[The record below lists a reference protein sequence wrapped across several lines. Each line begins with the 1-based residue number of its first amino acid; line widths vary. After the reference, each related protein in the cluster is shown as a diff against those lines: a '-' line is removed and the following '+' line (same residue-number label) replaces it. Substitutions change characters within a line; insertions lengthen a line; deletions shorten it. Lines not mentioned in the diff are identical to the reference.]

1 MWPRLYSF
9 LLSDFTQVLV
19 EDNLPN
25 RLTYFSLKVF
35 LRPIMT
41 HLRGCAKVRS
51 LLVKSKLIFF
61 QETRFDVFFNTLNLF
76 ISMWFSTKLDL
87 FREKLKYA
95 KLSDILSGYSGRQD
109 STDALWLCTIILT
122 IINIMK
128 TYNQRAFLLFISIT
142 FNFRRPASHVG
153 RLNFCFLNLNAC
165 FIWMGYFRKK
175 IDGVKKICQIFS
187 FKQNQRCLFLINTHF
202 YSKII
207 LELWTG
213 SY

>member
-9 LLSDFTQVLV
+9 LLRDFTQVLV
-19 EDNLPN
+19 EDNLPD

-109 STDALWLCTIILT
+109 STDALWLLSYQLLLIIWKHTIKELF
-122 IINIMK
+122 
-128 TYNQRAFLLFISIT
+128 YYLFLLLST
-142 FNFRRPASHVG
+142 FVVP
-153 RLNFCFLNLNAC
+153 RLM
-165 FIWMGYFRKK
+165 W
-175 IDGVKKICQIFS
+175 DV
-187 FKQNQRCLFLINTHF
+187 
-202 YSKII
+202 
-207 LELWTG
+207 
-213 SY
+213 